1 MFLLIIWGFHIM
13 HLDHTY
19 FPVLPDLLPILVNP
33 PQIRKRKQKNA
44 QVQFELPIYLFPG
57 AWSNSQ

>member
-33 PQIRKRKQKNA
+33 PNKKKKTKKCTSSI
-44 QVQFELPIYLFPG
+44 
-57 AWSNSQ
+57 